1 MKKISIIIP
10 VYNRERH
17 LEECVDSILLSIE
30 NDVEIIIVD
39 DGSTDRTPEICDKL
53 KKKSDCIKVI
63 HQTNKGVANARNT
76 GLSAASGEWI
86 AWVDSD
92 DLVSAS
98 YIRTLKKCIASI
110 DTDIIIFEY
119 ATFTN
124 SNDVSIKMPISNNI
138 IEIRKEEC
146 FEALGDISVGNFLW
160 NKLFRRKLFE
170 GITFPDGKVYE
181 DIATT
186 YRVLDKAKKIILL
199 TSKIYFYRQHS
210 DSIVHRTNGT
220 KALKML
226 QNRVEAHNEL
236 VKFLKGKYPA
246 AFEIQNK
253 LLIKLAFEYIKAEE
267 TLKISPTPTYIQCRD
282 FIRGYKI
289 SIKRDGIKLC
299 AKVIICNNAFPIYK
313 LIFRLHG

>member
-17 LEECVDSILLSIE
+17 LEECVNSILLSIE

-39 DGSTDRTPEICDKL
+39 DGSTDGTSEICDKL
-53 KKKSDCIKVI
+53 KKRSKCVKVI
-63 HQTNKGVANARNT
+63 HQPNKGVASARNT

-98 YIRTLKKCIASI
+98 YIKTLKKCIASI
-110 DTDIIIFEY
+110 DADIIIFEY

-124 SNDVSIKMPISNNI
+124 SNDLSIKVPIGNNI
-138 IEIRKEEC
+138 REIGKEKC
-146 FEALGDISVGNFLW
+146 FEALGEIYVGNFLW
-160 NKLFRRKLFE
+160 NKLFRKKLFA

-186 YRVLDKAKKIILL
+186 YRVLDKAKKIVFLN
-199 TSKIYFYRQHS
+199 SKIYFYRQHS
-210 DSIVHRTNGT
+210 DSIVHRTNDI
-220 KALKML
+220 KALQML
-226 QNRVEAHNEL
+226 QNRVEAQNKL
-236 VKFLKGKYPA
+236 VQFLKGKYPA

-253 LLIKLAFEYIKAEE
+253 LLIELAFEYIKSEE
-267 TLKISPTPTYIQCRD
+267 KLKISPTATYLQCRD
-282 FIRGYKI
+282 FIREYKI

>member
-17 LEECVDSILLSIE
+17 LEECVNSILLSIE

-39 DGSTDRTPEICDKL
+39 DGSTDGTSEICDKL
-53 KKKSDCIKVI
+53 KKRSKCVKVI
-63 HQTNKGVANARNT
+63 HQPNKGVASARNT

-138 IEIRKEEC
+138 REIRKDNGAIKANVEENIARPVPAWL
-146 FEALGDISVGNFLW
+146 EKDAE
-160 NKLFRRKLFE
+160 KLS
-170 GITFPDGKVYE
+170 GKVVRLAE
-181 DIATT
+181 REEVD
-186 YRVLDKAKKIILL
+186 LP
-199 TSKIYFYRQHS
+199 
-210 DSIVHRTNGT
+210 
-220 KALKML
+220 
-226 QNRVEAHNEL
+226 VE
-236 VKFLKGKYPA
+236 
-246 AFEIQNK
+246 
-253 LLIKLAFEYIKAEE
+253 
-267 TLKISPTPTYIQCRD
+267 
-282 FIRGYKI
+282 
-289 SIKRDGIKLC
+289 
-299 AKVIICNNAFPIYK
+299 
-313 LIFRLHG
+313 

>member
-98 YIRTLKKCIASI
+98 YIRTLK
-110 DTDIIIFEY
+110 
-119 ATFTN
+119 
-124 SNDVSIKMPISNNI
+124 NN
-138 IEIRKEEC
+138 
-146 FEALGDISVGNFLW
+146 
-160 NKLFRRKLFE
+160 
-170 GITFPDGKVYE
+170 YE
-181 DIATT
+181 
-186 YRVLDKAKKIILL
+186 
-199 TSKIYFYRQHS
+199 
-210 DSIVHRTNGT
+210 
-220 KALKML
+220 
-226 QNRVEAHNEL
+226 
-236 VKFLKGKYPA
+236 
-246 AFEIQNK
+246 
-253 LLIKLAFEYIKAEE
+253 
-267 TLKISPTPTYIQCRD
+267 
-282 FIRGYKI
+282 
-289 SIKRDGIKLC
+289 
-299 AKVIICNNAFPIYK
+299 
-313 LIFRLHG
+313 